1 MIGLRRLLRNF
12 SRDRRGSLLAEMA
25 VTLSILTTLSL
36 SGVELAR
43 YTLLHQ
49 KMERISASIG
59 DLIAQAETL
68 TETDVLN
75 VFDAIGEVAR
85 PFAMGTNGVVIIS
98 SVSASEGSGPV
109 LNWQRTGGGTLG
121 LASQIATTP
130 GAPAALPA
138 GLTVIDGETVIVAE
152 VMYDYAPWLYDAVIG
167 ATQLYHTAYFRPRLG
182 TLTTVDPG

>member
-1 MIGLRRLLRNF
+1 MKLMRRLLRNF

-36 SGVELAR
+36 SGVEMAR

-75 VFDAIGEVAR
+75 VFDAIGEVAK
-85 PFAMGTNGVVIIS
+85 PFEIGTNGVVIIS
-98 SVSASEGSGPV
+98 SVSASEGSGPQ
-109 LNWQRTGGGTLG
+109 LNWQRIGGGSL
-121 LASQIATTP
+121 SATSHIGSTP
-130 GAPAALPA
+130 GGSVTLPA
-138 GLTVIDGETVIVAE
+138 GLNVIDGETVIVAE
-152 VMYDYAPWLYDAVIG
+152 VMYDYTPRRLP
-167 ATQLYHTAYFRPRLG
+167 QLPAG
-182 TLTTVDPG
+182 V